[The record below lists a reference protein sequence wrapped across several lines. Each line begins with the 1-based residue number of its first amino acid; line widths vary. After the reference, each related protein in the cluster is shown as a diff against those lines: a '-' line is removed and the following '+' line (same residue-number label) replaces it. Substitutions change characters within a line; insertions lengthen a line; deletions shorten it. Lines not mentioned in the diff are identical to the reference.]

1 MKNSFQNLNK
11 AFDNKIRLGIM
22 SVLSVNSSTT
32 FNDLKEVLEVT
43 DGNLASHI
51 KSLENAGYITVIKSF
66 INRKPN
72 TNYEITPEGANAFEE
87 HLKALEEIL
96 KQL

>member
-1 MKNSFQNLNK
+1 
-11 AFDNKIRLGIM
+11 M
-22 SVLSVNSSTT
+22 SILSVNAGAS

-51 KSLENAGYITVIKSF
+51 KSLETAGYIHVKKSF

-72 TNYEITPEGANAFEE
+72 TNYEISATGAAAFET
-87 HLKALEEIL
+87 HLQALEEIL